1 MSCLHAAL
9 PPTMP
14 LVYGGAFPPYLPE
27 PHLHTLATPSPL
39 PPLPPHPLISYKHL
53 LASCHPSP
61 WFHSSLTPSAAALSP
76 LLFHQSH
83 LVPLAHL
90 LIRPSPSQ
98 LLRTLPSAALPH
110 ATIRTE
116 RTKSCVVTLIGCAIN
131 PAFIINSHASLNMP
145 VLLRA
150 EEAWGSLP

>member
-1 MSCLHAAL
+1 MVVPSPPTCLSHTYTPLPHL
-9 PPTMP
+9 PPCRLSP
-14 LVYGGAFPPYLPE
+14 LILSSATHIYLS
-27 PHLHTLATPSPL
+27 LATPLHGSTPL
-39 PPLPPHPLISYKHL
+39 SLRQQMHSHPYFSIK
-53 LASCHPSP
+53 ATHP
-61 WFHSSLTPSAAALSP
+61 
-76 LLFHQSH
+76 
-83 LVPLAHL
+83 VPLAHL

-131 PAFIINSHASLNMP
+131 PAVIINSHASLNMP